1 MNDSFSNYDQSTSGP
16 ANNSKASPS
25 VKGLASEPRPIPAWL
40 KQGAEKVAVQAVAG
54 IGWFCLLSCAVIF
67 GTALGNG
74 VPMARSATAAF
85 NSGFTAGLRASVPRP
100 IAAGQKLV
108 INPVPEPDA
117 PGRKSVTPSPIKTA
131 LLETLEAEPVSRNP
145 KAFEV
150 KESVIR
156 SKVSDPS
163 KVFETK

>member
-1 MNDSFSNYDQSTSGP
+1 
-16 ANNSKASPS
+16 

-67 GTALGNG
+67 GTAWGNG

-85 NSGFTAGLRASVPRP
+85 NSGFTAGLKACPCNQKGPTLVGASVPRP